1 MGAPMQ
7 ETSPLATLQALLDR
21 RYSCRAY
28 LPTPVSRDVI
38 EGALAAAQRT
48 PSWCNT
54 QPWRVHIATGASRDR
69 LTARY
74 YEVAAARTPAAPDFA
89 FPESYEGVYRDRR
102 KVCGV
107 QLYQAL
113 GIGRD
118 ERERAQLQSLENFRG
133 FGAPHVAILTT
144 DRVLGV
150 YGLLD
155 CGIYLSNLMLALGAQ
170 GVDCIAQ
177 AALATYPQVPRE
189 HFGLGPDR
197 MVVCGLSFGYGAAD
211 APINGYRTERAGVDE
226 VLQWSE

>member
-1 MGAPMQ
+1 MNATPQDAP
-7 ETSPLATLQALLDR
+7 ELVTLQSLLDR

-28 LPTPVSRDVI
+28 RPDPVPRAVV
-38 EGALAAAQRT
+38 ERALAAAQRT

-54 QPWRVHIATGASRDR
+54 QPWQVHVAAGASRDR
-69 LTARY
+69 LMARY
-74 YEVAAARTPAAPDFA
+74 FEVAAARTPASPDFA
-89 FPESYEGVYRDRR
+89 FPPSYEGIYRDRR

-113 GIGRD
+113 GIGRED
-118 ERERAQLQSLENFRG
+118 RERAQLQSLENFKG
-133 FGAPHVAILTT
+133 FGAPYVAILTT

-155 CGIYLSNLMLALGAQ
+155 CGIYLSTLMLALGAQ

-189 HFGLGPDR
+189 HFGIGDDR
-197 MVVCGLSFGYGAAD
+197 LVVCGLSFGYGDPAA
-211 APINGYRTERAGVDE
+211 AINGYRTERAEVGE